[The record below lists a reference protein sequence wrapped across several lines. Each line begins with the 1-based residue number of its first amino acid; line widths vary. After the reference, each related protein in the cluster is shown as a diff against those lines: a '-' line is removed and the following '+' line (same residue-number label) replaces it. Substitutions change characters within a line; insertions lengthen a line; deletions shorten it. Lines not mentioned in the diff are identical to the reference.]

1 MLFIII
7 FKGNLFG
14 DMPLGP
20 VSVNAK
26 VDLKLLSG
34 EKREDIETKLCI
46 LSQP

>member
-1 MLFIII
+1 M
-7 FKGNLFG
+7 FG

-26 VDLKLLSG
+26 LDLKSLY
-34 EKREDIETKLCI
+34 EKKREDIETKLCI